1 MNTLAAKLITITIG
15 CMDTLYEQM
24 NAWRSQRRLGNRE
37 NKKKDLNGKVK
48 SRQNNRL
55 GKTSRRRKWGDNEK
69 GGLGRRS
76 ASRKG

>member
-37 NKKKDLNGKVK
+37 NKKKRPERESEIKAE
-48 SRQNNRL
+48 Q
-55 GKTSRRRKWGDNEK
+55 
-69 GGLGRRS
+69 
-76 ASRKG
+76 